1 MAEELFTLEWSHRTG
16 NLNVQPVRRLL
27 SINRNAYA
35 SNVPVNDYIP
45 LHIGPRAECE
55 QAADAIRGTLAR
67 RLTQERPEIEVR
79 VHLPILEGT
88 DFADDFAAKE
98 R

>member
-1 MAEELFTLEWSHRTG
+1 MAEELYTLEWSHRTG

-35 SNVPVNDYIP
+35 SDMPVSDYIP

-55 QAADAIRGTLAR
+55 QAAEAIRGTIAQRDAAR
-67 RLTQERPEIEVR
+67 RM
-79 VHLPILEGT
+79 
-88 DFADDFAAKE
+88 ADRAISAA
-98 R
+98 RGAA

>member
-1 MAEELFTLEWSHRTG
+1 MAEELYALEWSHRTG

-35 SNVPVNDYIP
+35 SDMPVNDYIP

-55 QAADAIRGTLAR
+55 QAAEAIRGTIAMRAQGRRMAVEVIAAAR
-67 RLTQERPEIEVR
+67 
-79 VHLPILEGT
+79 G
-88 DFADDFAAKE
+88 DA
-98 R
+98 

>member
-1 MAEELFTLEWSHRTG
+1 MAEELYTLEWSHRTG

-35 SNVPVNDYIP
+35 SDMPVSDYIP

-55 QAADAIRGTLAR
+55 QAAEAVRGTIAKRAEAR
-67 RLTQERPEIEVR
+67 RLVAVVI
-79 VHLPILEGT
+79 
-88 DFADDFAAKE
+88 AAARGE
-98 R
+98 A